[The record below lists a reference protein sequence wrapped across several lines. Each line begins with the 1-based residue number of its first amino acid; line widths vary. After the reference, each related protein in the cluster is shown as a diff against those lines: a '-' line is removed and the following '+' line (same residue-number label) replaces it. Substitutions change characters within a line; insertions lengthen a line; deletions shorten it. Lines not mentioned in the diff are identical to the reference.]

1 MLFIK
6 GFFFPHYQNVFRNFN
21 FWVLNFKIWPGNKSW
36 FFHLSVLLNSQDFV
50 CQWQQPTSKYV
61 SQKRKALLIYLFSC
75 PGVLGV
81 DVKSFLAAA
90 YGLLVVECGIYSPVQ
105 GLNRDPLC
113 LPLDH
118 GVLTTGL
125 PGKSL
130 ALLLQWKSRAKAPI
144 CRIASKCTRKASV
157 IFLSSQPAFSGGVI
171 FLILA
176 LPVSNKEGQPAA
188 LWFYFLAATDAEDL
202 MTKTSSRNS
211 LTGSVSITDPS
222 LNQLL

>member
-1 MLFIK
+1 VTAAYVK
-6 GFFFPHYQNVFRNFN
+6 
-21 FWVLNFKIWPGNKSW
+21 VLKSKKEGTTY
-36 FFHLSVLLNSQDFV
+36 SFV
-50 CQWQQPTSKYV
+50 CLA
-61 SQKRKALLIYLFSC
+61 AL
-75 PGVLGV
+75 GVLGV

-90 YGLLVVECGIYSPVQ
+90 CGLLVVECRIYFPVQ
-105 GLNRDPLC
+105 RLNWDPLC
-113 LPLDH
+113 LPLEH
-118 GVLTTGL
+118 GVLTTGP

-144 CRIASKCTRKASV
+144 GRIASKCTRKASV
-157 IFLSSQPAFSGGVI
+157 IFLSFSQPAFSGGVI

-202 MTKTSSRNS
+202 MTKMSSRNS